1 MFKKKEPNAID
12 VQIEALSNSMKNYP
26 VDSPEY
32 AAAMEKMVVLAKTK
46 NEGKKPIDPN
56 TIIVVAGGLLQV
68 VMIIG
73 HERLHVLTSKA
84 IGFVLKGRV

>member
-12 VQIEALSNSMKNYP
+12 TQIEVLSNAMKKYP
-26 VDSPEY
+26 VGSPRYE
-32 AAAMEKMVVLAKTK
+32 AAMEKMVILVKTK

-56 TIIVVAGGLLQV
+56 TIIAVAGGLLQV
-68 VMIIG
+68 VLIIG

>member
-12 VQIEALSNSMKNYP
+12 VQIEVLSNSMKNYP

-56 TIIVVAGGLLQV
+56 TIIAVAGGLLQV

>member
-1 MFKKKEPNAID
+1 MFKKKKPNEVD

-32 AAAMEKMVVLAKTK
+32 AAAMEKMVVLVKTK

-56 TIIVVAGGLLQV
+56 TIIAVAGGQLQV
-68 VMIIG
+68 VLIIG
-73 HERLHVLTSKA
+73 HERLPVLTSEA

>member
-12 VQIEALSNSMKNYP
+12 VQVEALSNSMKNYP
-26 VDSPEY
+26 VDSPEF
-32 AAAMEKMVVLAKTK
+32 AAAMEKMVVLVKTK

-56 TIIVVAGGLLQV
+56 TIIAGAGGLLQV
-68 VMIIG
+68 VLIIG
-73 HERLHVLTSKA
+73 HERLHVLTSNA

>member
-12 VQIEALSNSMKNYP
+12 AQIEVLSNSMKNYP

-56 TIIVVAGGLLQV
+56 TIIAVAGGLLQV
-68 VMIIG
+68 VLIIG